1 VTGLDPTVAGPRA
14 ALARAGE
21 LLRLNRPAEAL
32 AAASA
37 VLAGQPGSPEALRL
51 VARCHTALGNHQP
64 AIETARAAV
73 AADPDSEYGYRVLG
87 RALTEA
93 GQHWPASD
101 AARQAVRLAPQE
113 WRAHWLLGITL
124 RHFDPVQA
132 MSAAARARELAPD
145 VPDTHVLCG
154 LIHQRLRQPDAARS
168 AYLRALSID
177 PENSAAHNNL
187 AVLDGARRRWGS
199 ALRGFR
205 TALRI
210 DPQQSLAREN
220 IAGTLASV
228 ARTLAATATVC
239 ALVVTFAADRAD
251 GLALRVLGGCL
262 VAGLL
267 TAAGAAARIARRDA
281 GPFAYHLMRTDS
293 RLLISEG
300 WFSVLV
306 IYIVLGSIVQLFSLR
321 DAAGRL
327 GDGPGILLVLVTVYN
342 LSQIS
347 ARGRRAAK
355 RRSQRKQ
362 QG

>member
-1 VTGLDPTVAGPRA
+1 VTGLDPAVADPRA
-14 ALARAGE
+14 SLARAGE

-73 AADPDSEYGYRVLG
+73 AADPESEYGYRVLG

-124 RHFDPVQA
+124 RHFDPMQA
-132 MSAAARARELAPD
+132 MSAAARARELAPE

-168 AYLRALSID
+168 AYMRALSID

-187 AVLDGARRRWGS
+187 AVLDGARRRWSS

-228 ARTLAATATVC
+228 ARTLAASATVC
-239 ALVVTFAADRAD
+239 ALVATFAADRAS
-251 GLALRVLGGCL
+251 GAALRILGCCL
-262 VAGLL
+262 VAVL
-267 TAAGAAARIARRDA
+267 GAAAVVAVRIARRDA
-281 GPFAYHLMRTDS
+281 GPFAYRVMRTDS

-300 WFSVLV
+300 WFAVLV
-306 IYIVLGSIVQLFSLR
+306 VYIVLGSIVQLFSLR

-355 RRSQRKQ
+355 RRTQRKQ